1 MGGRVHPAVE
11 RGIQGKKQ
19 GRDGAQHYP
28 ETERGVKAENQQDTG
43 QRNGAQQ
50 QLRPGNPAAAEQ
62 RRDDRREEAR
72 ETEADHPDRDIGT
85 LDTGIEQ
92 YPV

>member
-43 QRNGAQQ
+43 QCDGAQQ
-50 QLRPGNPAAAEQ
+50 QLRPGNPTAVEQ
-62 RRDDRREEAR
+62 RGDNRCEKA
-72 ETEADHPDRDIGT
+72 
-85 LDTGIEQ
+85 
-92 YPV
+92 